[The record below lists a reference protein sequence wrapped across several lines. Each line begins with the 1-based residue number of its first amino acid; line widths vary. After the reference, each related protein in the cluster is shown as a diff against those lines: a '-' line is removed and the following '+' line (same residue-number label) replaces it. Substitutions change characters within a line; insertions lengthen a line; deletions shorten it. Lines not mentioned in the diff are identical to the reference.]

1 MLKLFFSNFIVFLHK
16 QNNNN
21 IRQIWHQYENR
32 LSFHNT
38 SVKSKGCNPV
48 WIKYILFF
56 YDNFSV
62 ILELDIHKQTKKDYS

>member
-1 MLKLFFSNFIVFLHK
+1 MLKLFFFLILLYLFLAGCTQTKQQFGISMKTDYLFITLQLKAKAVIL
-16 QNNNN
+16 
-21 IRQIWHQYENR
+21 
-32 LSFHNT
+32 
-38 SVKSKGCNPV
+38 